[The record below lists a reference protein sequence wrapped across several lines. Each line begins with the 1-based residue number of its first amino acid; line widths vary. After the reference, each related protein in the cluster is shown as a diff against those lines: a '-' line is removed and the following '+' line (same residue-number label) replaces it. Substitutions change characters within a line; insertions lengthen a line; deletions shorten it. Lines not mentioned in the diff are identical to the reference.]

1 MTRVRIGDV
10 VAIALDD
17 DNVAYAHVL
26 ARHSLLGFYF
36 GVCNGAHARSEELP
50 VERIVEAGYA
60 LLGHADGDLIKR
72 GDWPVVGRVKPDP
85 SRFPFPRFKIWHG
98 GPDSPTLAAE
108 WDRQERRVARPDE
121 LPVLLGMTTWSAS
134 LIAEAARALHDLA
147 PWRPEF
153 DDLRIERVARS
164 HGRAEPD
171 GKDRRPI
178 TPREVD
184 PESPT
189 EVVALLLFHGPVERA
204 RAAQAQLQAGG
215 WNVSLSPEDESGEGH
230 FLEATRSV
238 AWRDVFAVRDD
249 TEALATRLGADDFGW
264 EVALPPR

>member
-171 GKDRRPI
+171 GKDPRPI

-184 PESPT
+184 PDSPT